1 MFIHMTVQVQGTT
14 VTVISRVSKL
24 SKTIPELEF
33 KLDMSLRALEQER
46 SNIDANL
53 TQMAYLNAS
62 EQVLQEES
70 SVVESTQSTWK

>member
-1 MFIHMTVQVQGTT
+1 VAEAQQ
-14 VTVISRVSKL
+14 SASCVSKL

-53 TQMAYLNAS
+53 TQMAHLNAS
-62 EQVLQEES
+62 EQVLQE
-70 SVVESTQSTWK
+70 